1 MNKLEKNIKVIAS
14 KSLLS
19 DQYILNVNGDADSGY
34 VRITLDSERNIS
46 LKDTVKLTKRLK
58 KSGEFIDLFSNGF
71 RLEVSSPGIDSPL
84 IFPFQYKKNI
94 GKKISIVL
102 NKDFDSINSDAVIK
116 NADNEHVF
124 LKVEERSLQV
134 NYDSII
140 LAKLK
145 ISFN

>member
-1 MNKLEKNIKVIAS
+1 MNNLEKNIKVIAS

-46 LKDTVKLTKRLK
+46 LKDTVKLTKMLK

-94 GKKISIVL
+94 GKKISIIL

-116 NADNEHVF
+116 NADSEHVF